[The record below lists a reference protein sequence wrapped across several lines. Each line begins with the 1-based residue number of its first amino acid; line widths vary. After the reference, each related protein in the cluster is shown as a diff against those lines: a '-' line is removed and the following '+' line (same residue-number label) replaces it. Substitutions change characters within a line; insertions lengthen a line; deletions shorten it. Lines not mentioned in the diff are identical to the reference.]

1 MTMEVEPFSLPL
13 ARPLETASGTIERRR
28 GFLVRVGVEGTPG
41 LGEATP
47 LSGWTEPI
55 GDCESALRSVEDPVS
70 ALTDGTLAD
79 APAARHG
86 VSLAVLDAQSRAAGR
101 PLYRFIGGSD
111 PVESVPVN
119 ATVGDGSPAETAA
132 AVGRAVRAGF
142 PAVKVKVGARD
153 VSGDLARIEAVRS
166 EAPAIELR
174 LDANGGWSETTA
186 ERALPKLDDLGV
198 SVLEQ
203 PLSADSLDA
212 HARLRGRGVD
222 IALDEGLAEHGFDAA
237 IGADAA
243 DILVCKPMALGGID
257 TVRNVVRS
265 ARTAGIDAVITTTI
279 DGAVARA
286 GAVHLAASLPE
297 LQPCGLGTGDLL
309 GSDLRVGVAPV
320 AKGSAAVPQGKGN
333 IPPG

>member
-1 MTMEVEPFSLPL
+1 MAISRTSGSAEEGDGGGTLSKDLVFTMLSN
-13 ARPLETASGTIERRR
+13 GRRR
-28 GFLVRVGVEGTPG
+28 HVIHYLKQRGERVTIRE
-41 LGEATP
+41 
-47 LSGWTEPI
+47 LSRQVAAWENGIET
-55 GDCESALRSVEDPVS
+55 DALDYKQRKRVY
-70 ALTDGTLAD
+70 T
-79 APAARHG
+79 
-86 VSLAVLDAQSRAAGR
+86 SLHQ
-101 PLYRFIGGSD
+101 
-111 PVESVPVN
+111 
-119 ATVGDGSPAETAA
+119 TH
-132 AVGRAVRAGF
+132 
-142 PAVKVKVGARD
+142 
-153 VSGDLARIEAVRS
+153 
-166 EAPAIELR
+166 
-174 LDANGGWSETTA
+174 
-186 ERALPKLDDLGV
+186 LPKLDDLGV